1 MTESPSR
8 KFWILC
14 VLFGVGVIA
23 FAVWFSGVIPVET
36 CTGPLPAGVSSLL
49 SYQLARTPADIEA
62 VFGPAGN
69 PCRETMIAAMDRANL
84 VDLVGFIATYSVFL
98 ACFFVALLRSGTG
111 AVARIGLVAVAG
123 AFVFDVLETWTQLYI
138 TGSLPG
144 SGTSLALLA
153 VGSAG
158 KYIALAVVAVC
169 AGLAMLA
176 RGGVSGR
183 VAGVLCVVGGALVV
197 VGFVYAPAL
206 AALGAGNAVAWVV
219 VLLYAIVAAVLER
232 PASRL

>member
-1 MTESPSR
+1 
-8 KFWILC
+8 
-14 VLFGVGVIA
+14 
-23 FAVWFSGVIPVET
+23 
-36 CTGPLPAGVSSLL
+36 
-49 SYQLARTPADIEA
+49 
-62 VFGPAGN
+62 
-69 PCRETMIAAMDRANL
+69 MDRANL

-111 AVARIGLVAVAG
+111 AVARVGLVAVAG
-123 AFVFDVLETWTQLYI
+123 AFVFDVLETSVQLHI